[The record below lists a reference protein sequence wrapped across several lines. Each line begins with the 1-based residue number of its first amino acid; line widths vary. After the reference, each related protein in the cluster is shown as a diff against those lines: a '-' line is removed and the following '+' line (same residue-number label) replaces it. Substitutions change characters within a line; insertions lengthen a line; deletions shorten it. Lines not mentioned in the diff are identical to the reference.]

1 MDTRVDGMI
10 FRKALRMLIRCDLKT
25 LRRGGTQGP
34 STVTELM
41 VRIARP
47 LLPRERAT
55 ERDR

>member
-1 MDTRVDGMI
+1 
-10 FRKALRMLIRCDLKT
+10 MLIRCDLKT